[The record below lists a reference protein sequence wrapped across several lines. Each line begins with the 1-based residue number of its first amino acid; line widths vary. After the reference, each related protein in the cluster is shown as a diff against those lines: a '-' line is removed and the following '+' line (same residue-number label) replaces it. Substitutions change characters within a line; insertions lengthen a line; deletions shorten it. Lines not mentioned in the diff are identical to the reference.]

1 MLLSGA
7 MTPDDRYHGPF
18 EPRHGLLQSVFF
30 SLFCFLSGPSIE
42 TRAEAAVTVG
52 WLVGYILRPWLTA
65 EAVTNHPRL
74 GQRPPGGK
82 PWVSLTSC
90 WF

>member
-1 MLLSGA
+1 LIFQYLGLSLEF
-7 MTPDDRYHGPF
+7 MDELFERDTVRGPF
-18 EPRHGLLQSVFF
+18 VPMRDVRYLEGKVEVQE
-30 SLFCFLSGPSIE
+30 FLVS
-42 TRAEAAVTVG
+42 
-52 WLVGYILRPWLTA
+52 YILRPWLTA
-65 EAVTNHPRL
+65 EAVTHHPRL

>member
-1 MLLSGA
+1 LSKKKNVILDELGQLDWLV
-7 MTPDDRYHGPF
+7 MMMMMMMM
-18 EPRHGLLQSVFF
+18 
-30 SLFCFLSGPSIE
+30 
-42 TRAEAAVTVG
+42 VG

-65 EAVTNHPRL
+65 EAVTHHPRL